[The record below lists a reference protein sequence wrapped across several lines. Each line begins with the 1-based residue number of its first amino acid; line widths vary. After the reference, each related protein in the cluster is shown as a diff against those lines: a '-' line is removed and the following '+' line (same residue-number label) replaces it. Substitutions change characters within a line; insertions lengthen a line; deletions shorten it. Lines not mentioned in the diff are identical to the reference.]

1 MRLLKETSNMKT
13 NGERYLTGKITL
25 TKLVGRVRKTLLFFF
40 FFCCTLT
47 FYRASSKMAMVWLHF
62 LRGIT
67 STPQLFLK
75 LLVLGG
81 LSEAVLA
88 G

>member
-40 FFCCTLT
+40 FRCTLT